1 MTMAEA
7 AFPPTPVPPLPAPLA
22 AGSLVY
28 ADADAVA
35 ARGAACLDGTRPAFY
50 LWPGAE
56 PTKFVLFLEGGG
68 WCFTEKDCLKR
79 SKGGLGSSAGY
90 HPTMADAG
98 GIMSANA
105 TQNPHFSNWTKAF
118 LKYCDGSSMSGARV
132 GASNASGAP
141 LHYRGRANLDA
152 VLDTLAQHGS
162 GGMGAT
168 TEVVLSGGSAGG
180 LAAILHLDHVASRM
194 PAGARVVGLPDAG
207 YFADLP
213 NTAGAHVYRGL
224 FQGAD
229 PVWNATA
236 GGGTHA
242 ACLASTPAAQQWQC
256 LMAQYVVAKTATPLF
271 VMNAAIDVYQVQ
283 NTLQVGCVPKTC
295 SAEQLAQ
302 METYRTDFVTSA
314 LAPALANPAN
324 GAWVDSC
331 IMHEQNVYY
340 CSGGMPGRN
349 VYNCQG
355 WQEEQVNGV
364 TPQQAF
370 LRWYMGAG
378 DHFTIDSASWP
389 SNPTCSWHPVP
400 PPAPTPVPPPTPC
413 ADFSGGWYDNSS
425 WYTPVVFAQDG
436 CSGTMQG
443 KRGGAYTV
451 RGDTLSAP
459 ALDGGLTATL
469 VRNSTQAQDAM
480 EFSNG
485 AMWERNHTAPPPAA
499 AAFNFSHVYSDS
511 MVLQRA
517 PPSASVWGYGS
528 PGARVTVEVQTTADG
543 ANTTIASAATVV
555 TPEMRWRVSLPPQPA
570 STAPVQLVASMVPAG
585 GAGAA
590 ADPLLIRD
598 VLFGDVYVCSGNLP
612 QPRVAYR
619 ILHARVTRLTSPF
632 PGLLP

>member
-1 MTMAEA
+1 MKILCSA
-7 AFPPTPVPPLPAPLA
+7 AILGSALGDTPAACADFSGGWYDNSSWYTPVVFAQDGCTGTMQGQRGGSYTVRGDTLSAPAFDGGLTATLVRNSTQAQDAMEFSNGAMWERNHTAPPPAPLA

-56 PTKFVLFLEGGG
+56 TTKFVLFLEGGG
-68 WCFTEKDCLKR
+68 WCFTEADCLKR

-90 HPTMADAG
+90 RLTMADAG

-132 GASNASGAP
+132 GASHASGAP

-152 VLDTLAQHGS
+152 VLDTLAQQGS
-162 GGMGAT
+162 GGMGAA
-168 TEVVLSGGSAGG
+168 TEEVILSGGSAGG

-340 CSGGMPGRN
+340 CSGGKPGRN
-349 VYNCQG
+349 AYNCQG
-355 WQEEQVNGV
+355 WQEEQVNGL

-389 SNPTCSWHPVP
+389 SNPTCSWH
-400 PPAPTPVPPPTPC
+400 
-413 ADFSGGWYDNSS
+413 FS
-425 WYTPVVFAQDG
+425 
-436 CSGTMQG
+436 
-443 KRGGAYTV
+443 
-451 RGDTLSAP
+451 
-459 ALDGGLTATL
+459 
-469 VRNSTQAQDAM
+469 
-480 EFSNG
+480 
-485 AMWERNHTAPPPAA
+485 
-499 AAFNFSHVYSDS
+499 
-511 MVLQRA
+511 
-517 PPSASVWGYGS
+517 
-528 PGARVTVEVQTTADG
+528 
-543 ANTTIASAATVV
+543 
-555 TPEMRWRVSLPPQPA
+555 
-570 STAPVQLVASMVPAG
+570 
-585 GAGAA
+585 
-590 ADPLLIRD
+590 
-598 VLFGDVYVCSGNLP
+598 
-612 QPRVAYR
+612 
-619 ILHARVTRLTSPF
+619 
-632 PGLLP
+632 